1 MNCVCYNIIN
11 RLQTELGN
19 IISTLAN
26 NRINSGTPSTDDE
39 AYQPNLHLL
48 DQDTPSSFDINTF
61 FYICMTLLAIAT
73 LSSLMGSR
81 RRRRII
87 GNTSS
92 LN

>member
-19 IISTLAN
+19 LISAVVN
-26 NRINSGTPSTDDE
+26 NGISSGTPSTDDG

-48 DQDTPSSFDINTF
+48 DQDTSRSFDTNTF
-61 FYICMTLLAIAT
+61 FYIFIILLGIAT
-73 LSSLMGSR
+73 LSSLIGS

-87 GNTSS
+87 GNAST

>member
-19 IISTLAN
+19 MISTLVN
-26 NRINSGTPSTDDE
+26 NRINSGSPSTDDG
-39 AYQPNLHLL
+39 AYRPNLHLL
-48 DQDTPSSFDINTF
+48 DEDTPRSFDTNTF
-61 FYICMTLLAIAT
+61 FYICIILLAIAA

-81 RRRRII
+81 RRRIV

>member
-19 IISTLAN
+19 MISTLVN
-26 NRINSGTPSTDDE
+26 NRINSGSPSTDDG
-39 AYQPNLHLL
+39 AYRPNLHLL
-48 DQDTPSSFDINTF
+48 DEDTPRSFDTNTF
-61 FYICMTLLAIAT
+61 FYIFITLLAIAT
-73 LSSLMGSR
+73 LLSLMGS